1 MQDSKNKKQEELS
14 IDDRLTRFIE
24 RKEAEQKALKKMI
37 ERLEEDSARKLNH
50 NKKDTN
56 NSI

>member
-1 MQDSKNKKQEELS
+1 MQDSNNKKQEELS